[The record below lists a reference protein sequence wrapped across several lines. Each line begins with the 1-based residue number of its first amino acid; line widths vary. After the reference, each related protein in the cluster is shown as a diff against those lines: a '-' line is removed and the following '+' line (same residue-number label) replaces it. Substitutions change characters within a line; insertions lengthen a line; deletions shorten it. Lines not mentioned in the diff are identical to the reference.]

1 MATAVTIET
10 VQVEEIRDL
19 DWPTDRGLVAS
30 FRKTLQ
36 HGGQFAPIQVNRL
49 WQEDATWHYEVIDG
63 FHRYEAAKAEQVTAL
78 LCQVIEVDERTARYA
93 RIQACLGKPSAVTGE
108 RALLEL
114 RHAFVADMQA
124 LIGNPDVLFEPVLG
138 EDGQVQARRRN
149 ATLPEDPYHALEVLT
164 DHLLAT
170 RAAYPKY
177 VVRDVWQRS
186 ILRTPFGRR
195 TGWEQALNEWMA
207 ELGERFGH
215 DAAWLLNALHMQL
228 FDEFLGPREWY
239 DRRGQPP
246 FTYQKEYL
254 QFALRLWRIPDVDLR
269 AWFRRQLDL
278 HARDRHWLAKVQD
291 LLELNSFPEPGQV
304 RTGPNKQEILTLL
317 AQYPSLY
324 SLAVHLR
331 KRLQG
336 PPPEPGEAQ
345 TQEGTPPDQ
354 QPPQAAPSGQLGES
368 PVERERDSAIF
379 AVVSRSFP
387 ARPLPPSASSMNSLP
402 SLSIL
407 PVPDRASAYQPVHEA
422 CQALLRAIEHLTAQ
436 YGKDWLVWEDAQ
448 DDLAALRASVTLG

>member
-1 MATAVTIET
+1 MTTAVTVEA
-10 VQVEEIRDL
+10 VQLEEIRDL
-19 DWPTDRGLVAS
+19 DWPTDRELVAS

-36 HGGQFAPIQVNRL
+36 HGGQFALIQVNRL

-63 FHRYEAAKAEQVTAL
+63 FHRYEAAKAEHQEAL
-78 LCQVIEVDERTARYA
+78 LCQVLEVDERTARYA
-93 RIQACLGKPSAVTGE
+93 RIQACLGKPSAITGA
-108 RALLEL
+108 RALREL

-138 EDGQVQARRRN
+138 EDGQVQARRRS
-149 ATLPEDPYHALEVLT
+149 APLPEDPYQALEVLT

-170 RAAYPKY
+170 RTAYPQY
-177 VVRDVWQRS
+177 IVRDTWQRS

-215 DAAWLLNALHMQL
+215 SASWLLNALHMQL
-228 FDEFLGPREWY
+228 FDDFLGPREWY

-246 FTYQKEYL
+246 FTYKKEYL
-254 QFALRLWRIPDVDLR
+254 EFALRLWKIPDIDLR

-278 HARDRHWLAKVQD
+278 HPQDRHWLAKVQN
-291 LLELNSFPEPGQV
+291 LLELNSFPEPGQI
-304 RTGPNKQEILTLL
+304 RTGPNKQEILNLL

-331 KRLQG
+331 KRLQET
-336 PPPEPGEAQ
+336 PAETSAPSM
-345 TQEGTPPDQ
+345 QEIAPPDQ
-354 QPPQAAPSGQLGES
+354 VPQSAIGGEQS
-368 PVERERDSAIF
+368 SEPPVERESPIF
-379 AVVSRSFP
+379 AVVSSHFP
-387 ARPLPPSASSMNSLP
+387 KGPLPPAAPSANMVPLSSL
-402 SLSIL
+402 I
-407 PVPDRASAYQPVHEA
+407 PDHIHAYQPVHEA

-436 YGKDWLVWEDAQ
+436 YGRDWLAWESAQ
-448 DDLAALRASVTLG
+448 EDLAKLRNALSQN